1 MLEDLMELIVL
12 LPATVF
18 GKYINVTSIVF
29 ETPTGAY
36 GLLPNRLDCVGI
48 LESGLLT
55 YTVSN
60 TPTRYI
66 AVDEGVLVKVGNQ
79 VRVSVRDAHADNNLE
94 QLTAHVSQQLQA
106 HQDQE
111 REMRTALTRLES
123 GFMQGIKELHTR

>member
-1 MLEDLMELIVL
+1 M
-12 LPATVF
+12 
-18 GKYINVTSIVF
+18 
-29 ETPTGAY
+29 
-36 GLLPNRLDCVGI
+36 GI

-60 TPTRYI
+60 APTRYI

-106 HQDQE
+106 RQEQE

-123 GFMQGIKELHTR
+123 GFMQGIKELHTH